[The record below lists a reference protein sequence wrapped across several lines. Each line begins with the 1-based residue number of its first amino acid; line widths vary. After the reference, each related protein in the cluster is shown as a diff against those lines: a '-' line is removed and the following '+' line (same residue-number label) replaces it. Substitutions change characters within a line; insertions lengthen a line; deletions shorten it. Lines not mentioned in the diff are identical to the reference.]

1 MKKKTLKEKI
11 KSVCRW
17 TLVFMVLYF
26 IVGAFFLS
34 DGPNF
39 DPAKAYDLI
48 KDTLTLSASFLAPVA
63 AIVLFSDWREEY
75 NFKNT
80 ITLMENIKEQSKN
93 IEKLLIDYRKNIIER
108 KIEVGAQLGRLAD
121 SELVARELIELSFSY
136 RELGVS
142 NKNIIDFKVHVEEF
156 YDIGKRINKIL
167 SSIDENSIIPKQ
179 YESLNIKNNN
189 GEQIH
194 PIPGKDKFE
203 NEIVKVVYDFE
214 KLALCLN
221 QIIEEISEFKIN
233 L

>member
-1 MKKKTLKEKI
+1 MKKQTLKEKT
-11 KSVCRW
+11 K
-17 TLVFMVLYF
+17 TVFLWAFGLSVLYF
-26 IVGAFFLS
+26 LIGAYLQS
-34 DGPNF
+34 DGSEF
-39 DPAKAYDLI
+39 DPKKTYELI
-48 KDTLTLSASFLAPVA
+48 KDTLSLAAAFLAPVTA
-63 AIVLFSDWREEY
+63 FVLFNDWREEY

-108 KIEVGAQLGRLAD
+108 KIEVGAQPCRLAD

-136 RELGVS
+136 RELGVA

-156 YDIGKRINKIL
+156 YNIGKHINKIL

-203 NEIVKVVYDFE
+203 NEIVKVVCDFE

-221 QIIEEISEFKIN
+221 QIIQEISEFKIN